1 MRMQLFAEI
10 GMIND
15 PDDVANLRMATAQ
28 FFTARSASGL
38 CRSWVATS
46 DQCIVGTATLAEF
59 RRPPYLGNLS
69 GREAYLLNVFTVP
82 AHRRQGID
90 RSIV

>member
-1 MRMQLFAEI
+1 MLPTCVWRQHSFS
-10 GMIND
+10 
-15 PDDVANLRMATAQ
+15 PRVAHRDYV
-28 FFTARSASGL
+28 
-38 CRSWVATS
+38 SWVATS
-46 DQCIVGTATLAEF
+46 DQCIVGTATLAEY